1 MLDINLANAQAEALR
16 SKINELNV
24 AKSQLSS
31 YKCDI
36 NNAWHSA
43 EVTNINRSIDA
54 AISKVDQ
61 QIREINNIAND
72 IKTQAAQIRAAQ
84 EAEARRQA
92 EIRAKQQAR
101 ARAKAAAKAE
111 LEELDKKVQE
121 AERKF
126 DELSKIY
133 AKKSTKAN
141 KEAFEKALKELNDYI
156 DSYNKAVE
164 QYNSL

>member
-61 QIREINNIAND
+61 QIQIGRASCRE
-72 IKTQAAQIRAAQ
+72 R
-84 EAEARRQA
+84 
-92 EIRAKQQAR
+92 
-101 ARAKAAAKAE
+101 
-111 LEELDKKVQE
+111 V
-121 AERKF
+121 
-126 DELSKIY
+126 
-133 AKKSTKAN
+133 
-141 KEAFEKALKELNDYI
+141 
-156 DSYNKAVE
+156 
-164 QYNSL
+164 